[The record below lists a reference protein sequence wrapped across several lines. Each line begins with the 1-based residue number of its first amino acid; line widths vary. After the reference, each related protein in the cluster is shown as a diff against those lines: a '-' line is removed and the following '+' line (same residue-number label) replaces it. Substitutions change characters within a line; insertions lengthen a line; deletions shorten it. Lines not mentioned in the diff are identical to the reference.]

1 MKNRNHKIT
10 IVKEFLEN
18 VKNILLLVLLFFTKI
33 PINPFIFITGVVVLI
48 LGLSIV
54 SWYNTYYEIDE
65 YEIKYTKGF
74 FNKNITLIP
83 VSKISTID
91 ISQNVFYQ
99 FLNVARL
106 KLDSGAGNSG
116 ESEIS
121 LVVSMQRANEIKNI
135 LGKSKDESKKENYI
149 KSSTKETMIYAITRN
164 TTTII
169 MGTIFAIN
177 GFLDDLLNW
186 FNIDNSFYDKIGTKI
201 SQNAKIGTKISQI
214 ADIKNFIL
222 IVVIIIIIGYII
234 SKLISVFYYTLK
246 FSNFTIYKDDNCI
259 NIKYGEISKKKY
271 SLPINKIN
279 AVILKQNL
287 MRQLLGLYSLEIST
301 VGYGNEDKEEAIL
314 YPICSIDKAKEII
327 EKLVP
332 DYNMDLELK
341 IVNSKGRKRFFMFP
355 MIITFIFIITLS
367 IIFTYGYISIIL
379 ALIVALFCYLEYK
392 NTSIGYCEE
401 KVMLTR
407 GTFNKKIIIIKM
419 DKVED
424 ITVASSFFQRKDNL
438 CTYQIDYY
446 GKSLIE
452 VLTLR
457 HLPKDHFENLKS
469 ELIK

>member
-1 MKNRNHKIT
+1 
-10 IVKEFLEN
+10 
-18 VKNILLLVLLFFTKI
+18 
-33 PINPFIFITGVVVLI
+33 
-48 LGLSIV
+48 
-54 SWYNTYYEIDE
+54 
-65 YEIKYTKGF
+65 
-74 FNKNITLIP
+74 
-83 VSKISTID
+83 
-91 ISQNVFYQ
+91 
-99 FLNVARL
+99 
-106 KLDSGAGNSG
+106 
-116 ESEIS
+116 
-121 LVVSMQRANEIKNI
+121 
-135 LGKSKDESKKENYI
+135 
-149 KSSTKETMIYAITRN
+149 MIYAITRN

-271 SLPINKIN
+271 SLPVNKIN

-341 IVNSKGRKRFFMFP
+341 TVNSKGRKRFFIFP

-379 ALIVALFCYLEYK
+379 ELLVFLICYLQYK

-401 KVMLTR
+401 KIILTR
-407 GTFNKKIIIIKM
+407 GTFNKKITIIKM

-424 ITVASSFFQRKDNL
+424 MTVASSFFQRKDNL
-438 CTYQIDYY
+438 CTYKIDYY
-446 GKSLIE
+446 GKSLTE